1 MIKVNNIKLEPS
13 ETVRFDRRCERVEKE
28 LKKAL
33 VKKLRIS
40 ENDIVTFSISK
51 QSVDARKKDEVKVV
65 FSLNVRIKE
74 EAKFLKKNRDKDI
87 IFLSETD
94 LIKSE
99 KKNITNNANNS
110 ANDIEKKIVVVGAGP
125 AGLFCALKIAES
137 GLKPVLLERGEDV
150 DTRIKTVDN
159 FWQGKTLN
167 PSSNVQFG
175 EGGAGTFSDGKLNTM
190 VKDAGGRMSEVYRT
204 FVRFGADES
213 ILYVNKPHLGT
224 DKLTGI
230 VKAIRQRI
238 IELGGEVRFSSQVTD
253 IKLYRESD
261 VKEFRKVT
269 GVILGDG
276 TEIECDT
283 LVLALGHSARDTF
296 EMLASKGIAMEQKP
310 FAMGVRVQHP
320 REYIDKLQYGRFHE
334 YLPAADYKLTYSV
347 PNERSV
353 YSFCMCPGGYV
364 VNASSED
371 GRLAVNGM
379 SYSGRDSSASNSAI
393 VVQINTSDFPAG
405 DVLSGM
411 RLQRS
416 LEEGAFKTAGGKI
429 PVQTLSEFAATEIK
443 NCNGL
448 DIIKFE
454 KKYFADNMPVCKGE
468 WAYADLNAFL
478 PEYISGSIIKAFP
491 HFGNMMKGY
500 DSANTLIL
508 GLESRTSSPVRIIRG
523 ENLQSI
529 NVSGLY
535 PCGEGAGY
543 AGGITSAAMD
553 GLRVAESIMGTGL

>member
-125 AGLFCALKIAES
+125 AGLFCALKLAES

-150 DTRIKTVDN
+150 DARIKTVDN
-159 FWQGKTLN
+159 FWQGKPLN

-190 VKDAGGRMSEVYRT
+190 VKDNGGRMSEVYRT

-253 IKLYRESD
+253 IKLYRESG

-269 GVILGDG
+269 GVILSDG

-320 REYIDKLQYGRFHE
+320 
-334 YLPAADYKLTYSV
+334 T
-347 PNERSV
+347 
-353 YSFCMCPGGYV
+353 
-364 VNASSED
+364 
-371 GRLAVNGM
+371 
-379 SYSGRDSSASNSAI
+379 
-393 VVQINTSDFPAG
+393 
-405 DVLSGM
+405 
-411 RLQRS
+411 
-416 LEEGAFKTAGGKI
+416 
-429 PVQTLSEFAATEIK
+429 
-443 NCNGL
+443 
-448 DIIKFE
+448 
-454 KKYFADNMPVCKGE
+454 
-468 WAYADLNAFL
+468 
-478 PEYISGSIIKAFP
+478 
-491 HFGNMMKGY
+491 
-500 DSANTLIL
+500 
-508 GLESRTSSPVRIIRG
+508 
-523 ENLQSI
+523 
-529 NVSGLY
+529 
-535 PCGEGAGY
+535 
-543 AGGITSAAMD
+543 
-553 GLRVAESIMGTGL
+553 

>member
-65 FSLNVRIKE
+65 FSLNVWIKE
-74 EAKFLKKNRDKDI
+74 EAQFLKKNRDKDI

-125 AGLFCALKIAES
+125 AGLFCALKLAES

-150 DTRIKTVDN
+150 DARIKTVDN
-159 FWQGKTLN
+159 FWQGKLLN

-253 IKLYRESD
+253 IKLYRESG

-269 GVILGDG
+269 AVILGNG

-320 REYIDKLQYGRFHE
+320 REYIDRLQYGRFHE

-416 LEEGAFKTAGGKI
+416 LEKGAFKTAGGKI

-448 DIIKFE
+448 DIIKFGN
-454 KKYFADNMPVCKGE
+454 KYFSDNMPVCKGE

-553 GLRVAESIMGTGL
+553 GLRVAESIMGTVL